1 MVILFAVSA
10 MVMLRAVF
18 IIFLWFASLGF
29 ARADLSFVFNSSA
42 DIAVTAPGYS
52 ASGPLSLTL
61 NFPPVAGQNLTVV
74 KNTGTSFISGTFDGF
89 PHGATVPLTFNGVT
103 YHYIANYYG
112 GNGRSFLLQ
121 WPNLQLVGWGYD
133 NALQGSSTSGY
144 GRSPSL
150 LANEGGLAGKTIV
163 ATSPGGNHA
172 LALTADGKIY
182 AWGNN
187 GVGQLGDGT
196 QVTKTV
202 PVQVDAS
209 GALAGKT
216 VVAISAGGS
225 HSLAL
230 TSDGMM
236 YAWGDNFY
244 GRLGDG
250 TTQKR
255 LSPVAVNA
263 TGALA
268 GKTVVAIEAG
278 ASHSMALT
286 SDGLVFAWGYGFHG
300 QLGNGSTVD
309 QTTPVAVQTSG
320 VLTGKTIIG
329 ISAGICHSAAVTVD
343 GIIAA
348 WGSNI
353 NGELGNNSTNPSSV
367 PVQVIASGSLSGKV
381 VTDVRAGGSFTL
393 ALTSDGQVHSWGGN
407 GSGQLGIGSTTR
419 SLLPALVGGSLSGS
433 TVVTIAAGGAHSTA
447 LTSDGQPHVWGSD
460 GNDELGN
467 GVGTEVS
474 ATIPTLVPGLGPASG
489 KRVAALFTRGSRSHV
504 LRDPGQPQIRVNP
517 LDLRANA
524 GASARFTAAVS
535 HPFPA
540 SVRWQMSPTGAS
552 GTFQDFTDEPSATSS
567 TLTIAEISVIP
578 DGAAFRAVFSNVS
591 GQVTGNPAIL
601 RKAAW
606 PAAFLSSS
614 GPLSTVTAAAVAGI
628 LEPVLGF
635 EPKPGVNLTLIQTT
649 GPAPIIGRFTNMAHG
664 AIVPLTYNGVTYRY
678 VANYFG
684 GNGRSLVLQ
693 WPAMGIAGWGSNFS
707 GVIGDIGSTSQ
718 TALYNIPLAGP
729 LAGKTIIDISGSG
742 GHVLALT
749 SDGRVFAWGSNSN
762 GQLGNNS
769 TNNSPLPV
777 AVDTSGALSGQT
789 VVAIAAG
796 DNLSYAITSD
806 GRLFTWGKR
815 RTANGVTLNSL
826 APVEFGIG
834 GLLAGKTVVAVST
847 GGSFDLALTSEGEI
861 YGWGQNTSSQLS
873 GTNTAYRQDPVLL
886 DSGAIGTTPVIA
898 IAAGTDH
905 CLALDLDGRVFS
917 WGAARYGA
925 LGINSGPTD
934 FSVKSP
940 VAVLTDG
947 VLAGKTISS
956 IAARNGMSMVEA
968 TDGTVYSWGRNW
980 NGELGD
986 GTTTERAVPVA
997 VVSSGALA
1005 GKAVME
1011 IRLGSEHCLA
1021 LTTDGKIFSWG
1032 DNGFGQLGSGTW
1044 NDSLVP
1050 VAVTSEG
1057 VMKDRNTARMATG
1070 WQSSLALI
1078 GLGAPTITRH
1088 PLDLM
1093 AAVGQTA
1100 TFTAEAEDP
1109 FSFSIQWQCSPNG
1122 PSGPFTDIAGN
1133 TNTLSLPEIT
1143 SAQDGWAYRAVFIS
1157 AAGER
1162 ATTPAV
1168 LRTAEWSATLS
1179 PTSLVP
1185 FKSARV
1191 RASGTFLLSMGSA
1204 PVTGKNIT
1212 LIENTGPEFISGSF
1226 DNLPQA
1232 GLINLTHNGIIYP
1245 FVVNYYGGNGRS
1257 LVLQWPWTAIAG
1269 WGSTIATS
1277 PENIAPRPALATK
1290 TITAVKAGS
1299 SHQIVLTA
1307 DGKVFGWGS
1316 NNQGQ
1321 LGNTLTTASTTPVS
1335 LKDDAALAGK
1345 TIAVIASGTSHNL
1358 ALTTNGEL
1366 FSWGNNTS
1374 GKLGDG
1380 STTNRTQPVAVVAS
1394 GALAGKTI
1402 TAIAAGDQ
1410 HSLALSAEG
1419 KVFAWGSNS
1428 FDQLGTE
1435 AWQDSSVPVAV
1446 DTRGALRGKTITAI
1460 AAGYGH
1466 SLVLT
1471 SDGEVFSWGSNGNG
1485 KLGNGT
1491 NIDPRTPVK
1500 VDASGAL
1507 AGKRVIAIA
1516 AGEDHSI
1523 ALTADG
1529 LVFAW
1534 GDNTYGQLGD
1544 NSGSTHSAVPVPVFT
1559 NGVLAG
1565 KIVAGISAG
1574 IDHCLAITADGITVS
1589 WGRNLSGQ
1597 LGNGGTVNSPVPVL
1611 VASNGILSGAAIH
1624 SITAFGDRSF
1634 ALLGVAGSPF
1644 ITTVPQGRS
1653 FLLGAGAG
1661 SVSTSFD
1668 AAALDPLPISLQW
1681 QEAGPSGD
1689 FSNITGNP
1697 SANSPTLQ
1705 ITELTSAMNG
1715 RRYRAVFSNAGG
1727 TTVSPSSTL
1736 NVIFAESP
1744 VVLQNARDNLF
1755 AMDSVTLVG
1764 SLNVSLG
1771 FAPTPGDRL
1780 TLVRNTGSSHLTG
1793 SFANLVQ
1800 GAVVPLEFGGRTHS
1814 FIVDYYGGNGRSL
1827 VLHWASALA
1836 AGWGDSSAGQVGS
1849 DGNFSVN
1856 RTPLAVTSDGV
1867 TAGETLVK
1875 LAAGTSHSL
1884 ALAAS
1889 GRIFAWGD
1897 NTSGRL
1903 GNSSTTPSRVP
1914 VRVTATGLLN
1924 GKTVVNIAAGGSHSL
1939 ALTSDGQVAAWGS
1952 NSSGQLGS
1960 GGSSSGSAAP
1970 VATSRSGVLA
1980 DKLVTDIAAGQS
1992 HSVALLSD
2000 GTMVA
2005 WGANSSG
2012 QLGTGNTTLSAL
2024 PAAVLSNGALAGIRF
2039 VAIAAGANHTLA
2051 LSSDGRVFS
2060 WGSNQFG
2067 QLGRGSGNS
2076 STPETISGGGMLGGQ
2091 PVIAIA
2097 AGASHSLA
2105 LAANGRVFAW
2115 GLGSSGQLGIGN
2127 TFPYLPPTA
2136 VSTSGVLSGKSIVA
2150 IAAGANHS
2158 LAIDSNGSG
2167 YAWGSNSSGQL
2178 GNNSFSSSASSPVS
2192 LSTQGAIGSRAL
2204 TSIAAG
2210 GSHSLAIAGRGT
2222 APTVSQ
2228 APTSLTVTAGNT
2240 VTFTAAGNGYPAPTV
2255 RWQRSTTGPTGT
2267 FTDLAG
2273 QTTNTL
2279 QLSNVTTSQSSH
2291 AFRAVFTN
2299 LEASANSTAAV
2310 LTVQPTLAT
2319 YLTSRGLPA
2328 NSPPLGDPFQ
2338 TGVPHLLAYAFDV
2351 NPAAPDRTRLPT
2363 VTIAGGRLRISYV
2376 RWKNAADLQYT
2387 VEACHD
2393 LSDWQSGPGITET
2406 ISVTPIDNSRET
2418 VVEQEILPGL
2428 PTSRFLRVRVVLT
2441 TP

>member
-1 MVILFAVSA
+1 M
-10 MVMLRAVF
+10 R
-18 IIFLWFASLGF
+18 IFRYVLCWLLTVLV
-29 ARADLSFVFNSSA
+29 ARADLSFVFQNPA
-42 DIAVTAPGYS
+42 DIAVTASGYT
-52 ASGPLSLTL
+52 ASGSLSLSL
-61 NFPPVAGQNLTVV
+61 NFAPTPGQNLTVV

-89 PHGATVPLTFNGVT
+89 PQGATVPLTFNGVT

-133 NALQGSSTSGY
+133 NALQGNSTISY
-144 GRSPSL
+144 GKSPSL

-163 ATSPGGNHA
+163 ATSPGGNYA

-182 AWGNN
+182 AWGDN

-216 VVAISAGGS
+216 VVAISAGAS

-230 TSDGMM
+230 TSDGMV

-250 TTQKR
+250 TTQMR

-263 TGALA
+263 AGALA

-278 ASHSMALT
+278 SSHSMALT
-286 SDGLVFAWGYGFHG
+286 SDGLVYAWGYGFHG

-309 QTTPVAVQTSG
+309 QSTPVAVQTSG

-329 ISAGICHSAAVTVD
+329 ISAGISHSAAITAD
-343 GIIAA
+343 GVIAT

-367 PVQVIASGSLSGKV
+367 PVQVIASGSLSGKT

-419 SLLPALVGGSLSGS
+419 SLVPALVGGSLSGRN
-433 TVVTIAAGGAHSTA
+433 VVTIAAGSAHATA
-447 LTSDGQPHVWGSD
+447 LSSDGQPHVWGSD
-460 GNDELGN
+460 GNGELGN

-474 ATIPTLVPGLGPASG
+474 ATIPTLVPELGPTSG

-504 LRDPGQPQIRVNP
+504 LRDPGLPQIRVNP
-517 LDLRANA
+517 LDLTANA
-524 GASARFTAAVS
+524 GASARFTTAVS
-535 HPFPA
+535 HPFPT
-540 SVRWQMSPTGAS
+540 SVRWQMSPTGAN
-552 GTFQDFTDEPSATSS
+552 GTFQDITDEPSATCT
-567 TLTIAEISVIP
+567 TLTIAEISALP
-578 DGAAFRAVFSNVS
+578 DGSAFRAVFSNVS

-601 RKAAW
+601 RKVAW
-606 PAAFLSSS
+606 PSAFLSSS
-614 GPLSTVTAAAVAGI
+614 GPLSTVTAAAVAGVI
-628 LEPVLGF
+628 EPVLGF
-635 EPKPGVNLTLIQTT
+635 EPKPGVNLTLIQSI
-649 GPAPIIGRFTNMAHG
+649 GPAPIIGRFSNMAHG
-664 AIVPLTYNGVTYRY
+664 AIVPLTYNGVTYRF

-684 GNGRSLVLQ
+684 ANGRSLVLQ
-693 WPAMGIAGWGSNFS
+693 WPAMGMAGWGSNYS
-707 GVIGDIGSTSQ
+707 GVIGNIGSTSQ

-742 GHVLALT
+742 GHVLTLT
-749 SDGRVFAWGSNSN
+749 SDGRVFAWGSNSS

-769 TNNSPLPV
+769 TTNSPLPV
-777 AVDTSGALSGQT
+777 AVDTSGALSGKT

-796 DNLSYAITSD
+796 ENHSFAITSD

-815 RTANGVTLNSL
+815 RAGFGQTVNSL
-826 APVEFGIG
+826 TPVELSSG
-834 GLLAGKTVVAVST
+834 GLVGKTVVAISP
-847 GGSFDLALTSEGEI
+847 GGNVDLALTSEGEM
-861 YGWGQNTSSQLS
+861 YGWGDSSYGQLGVSNSYFVDPLLVGS
-873 GTNTAYRQDPVLL
+873 GQI
-886 DSGAIGTTPVIA
+886 GAMPVIA
-898 IAAGTDH
+898 IEAGSSH
-905 CLALDLDGRVFS
+905 SLALSLNGRVFS
-917 WGAARYGA
+917 WGSTQYGE
-925 LGINSGPTD
+925 LGIDSPQGI
-934 FSVKSP
+934 FSVNQP
-940 VAVLTDG
+940 VAVNTQG
-947 VLAGKTISS
+947 VLSGKTITA
-956 IAARNGMSMVEA
+956 IAAREGRSMAVA
-968 TDGTVYSWGRNW
+968 SDGSVYAWGKNW

-986 GTTTERAVPVA
+986 GTITERRVPVA
-997 VVSSGALA
+997 VNSSGALA
-1005 GKAVME
+1005 GQSVAE
-1011 IRLGSEHCLA
+1011 TRFGSNHCLA

-1032 DNGFGQLGSGTW
+1032 DNGSGQLGSGTS

-1057 VMKDRNTARMATG
+1057 VMKDRITNRIATG

-1100 TFTAEAEDP
+1100 SLTAEAEDP
-1109 FSFSIQWQCSPNG
+1109 FSFSIQWQVSPNG

-1157 AAGER
+1157 AAGVR
-1162 ATTPAV
+1162 TTTPAV
-1168 LRTAEWSATLS
+1168 LRIVEWSATLS
-1179 PTSLVP
+1179 PTSIVP
-1185 FKSARV
+1185 FKSARA

-1232 GLINLTHNGIIYP
+1232 GLINLSHNGIIYP

-1257 LVLQWPWTAIAG
+1257 LVLQWPWTAVAG
-1269 WGSTIATS
+1269 WGFTIATS

-1290 TITAVKAGS
+1290 TITAVKAGTG
-1299 SHQIVLTA
+1299 HQIVLTA

-1345 TIAVIASGTSHNL
+1345 TIAVIASGTNHNL
-1358 ALTTNGEL
+1358 ALTTNGEI

-1380 STTNRTQPVAVVAS
+1380 STTHRTQPVAVVTS
-1394 GALAGKTI
+1394 GTLAGKTI

-1410 HSLALSAEG
+1410 HSLALTSEG

-1435 AWQDSSVPVAV
+1435 ALQDSAVPAAV

-1460 AAGYGH
+1460 AAGYRH
-1466 SLVLT
+1466 SLVLS

-1485 KLGNGT
+1485 KLGDGT
-1491 NIDPRTPVK
+1491 RIDPRTPVK

-1507 AGKRVIAIA
+1507 AGKRVVAIA
-1516 AGEDHSI
+1516 AAEDHSL
-1523 ALTADG
+1523 ALTDDG

-1534 GDNTYGQLGD
+1534 GDNASGQLGD
-1544 NSGSTHSAVPVPVFT
+1544 NSGTTYSAVPVPVFAS
-1559 NGVLAG
+1559 GVLAG
-1565 KIVAGISAG
+1565 KTVAGISAG

-1589 WGRNLSGQ
+1589 WGSNLSGQ
-1597 LGNGGTVNSPVPVL
+1597 LGNGGTVSSPLPVL

-1624 SITAFGDRSF
+1624 SITALGDRSF
-1634 ALLGVAGSPF
+1634 ALLGIAGSPF
-1644 ITTVPQGRS
+1644 ITTMPQVRS
-1653 FLLGAGAG
+1653 FMIGAGAG
-1661 SVSTSFD
+1661 PVSTSFE
-1668 AAALDPLPISLQW
+1668 ASALDPLPFTIQW
-1681 QEAGPSGD
+1681 QEAGPTGD
-1689 FSNITGNP
+1689 FSNITGNA

-1705 ITELTSAMNG
+1705 ITELSSAMNG

-1727 TTVSPSSTL
+1727 TSVTPSSPL

-1771 FAPTPGDRL
+1771 FAPAPGDRL
-1780 TLVRNTGSSHLTG
+1780 TLVRNTGSAHLTG
-1793 SFANLVQ
+1793 SFANLAQ

-1836 AGWGDSSAGQVGS
+1836 AGWGDSSWGQVGS
-1849 DGNFSVN
+1849 DSNFSVN

-1867 TAGETLVK
+1867 LAGETLVK
-1875 LAAGTSHSL
+1875 VAAGTSHSL
-1884 ALAAS
+1884 ALTAS

-1903 GNSSTTPSRVP
+1903 GNSSTTSSRVP
-1914 VRVTATGLLN
+1914 VRVTTTGLLS
-1924 GKTVVNIAAGGSHSL
+1924 GKTVVKIAAGGSHSL

-1952 NSSGQLGS
+1952 NSSWQLGT
-1960 GGSSSGSAAP
+1960 GGSASGSAAP
-1970 VATSRSGVLA
+1970 VAVSRSGVLE
-1980 DKLVTDIAAGQS
+1980 DKLVTEIAAGQS

-2005 WGANSSG
+2005 WGTNSSG

-2024 PAAVLSNGALAGIRF
+2024 PVAVLSNGALAGIRF
-2039 VAIAAGANHTLA
+2039 VAIAAGASHTLA

-2060 WGSNQFG
+2060 WGSNQSG
-2067 QLGRGSGNS
+2067 QLGRGSGT
-2076 STPETISGGGMLGGQ
+2076 STPAAITGGGMLEGQ

-2105 LAANGRVFAW
+2105 LASNGRVFAW
-2115 GLGSSGQLGIGN
+2115 GSGTNGQLGTGN
-2127 TFPYLPPTA
+2127 TSNYFTPTA
-2136 VSTSGVLSGKSIVA
+2136 VSTSGVLAGKSIVA
-2150 IAAGANHS
+2150 IAAGGNHS

-2167 YAWGSNSSGQL
+2167 YAWGANLAGQL
-2178 GNNSFSSSASSPVS
+2178 GNNSFGSSASSPVS
-2192 LSTQGAIGSRAL
+2192 LSMQGAIGARPL
-2204 TSIAAG
+2204 TAIAAG
-2210 GSHSLAIAGRGT
+2210 GSHSLAMAGRGT

-2240 VTFTAAGNGYPAPTV
+2240 VTFNAAGNGYPAPSV

-2273 QTTNTL
+2273 QTSSTL
-2279 QLSNVTTSQSSH
+2279 QLTNVTTSQSGH
-2291 AFRAVFTN
+2291 AFRAVFSN
-2299 LEASANSTAAV
+2299 LEANANSTAAV
-2310 LTVQPTLAT
+2310 LTVQPTFAT
-2319 YLTSRGLPA
+2319 HLTSRGLPA
-2328 NSPPLGDPFQ
+2328 NSPPLDDPFQ
-2338 TGVPHLLAYAFDV
+2338 SGVPHLLAYAFDV

-2363 VTIAGGRLRISYV
+2363 VTVAGGRLRISYV

-2387 VEACHD
+2387 VEACND
-2393 LSDWQSGPGITET
+2393 ISDWKSGLGITET
-2406 ISVTPIDNSRET
+2406 VSVTPIDNSRET
-2418 VVEQEILPGL
+2418 VVEQEILPDFG
-2428 PTSRFLRVRVVLT
+2428 TRRFMRVRVTLT
-2441 TP
+2441 AP

>member
-1 MVILFAVSA
+1 MGMMFVASPV
-10 MVMLRAVF
+10 VMLRAIL
-18 IIFLWFASLGF
+18 IIFLWFASIGF

-42 DIAVTAPGYS
+42 DIAVAAPGYS
-52 ASGPLSLTL
+52 ASGPLNLTL
-61 NFPPVAGQNLTVV
+61 NFPPVPGQNLTVV
-74 KNTGTSFISGTFDGF
+74 KNTGTSFISGTFNGF
-89 PHGATVPLTFNGVT
+89 PQGATVPLTFNGVT

-112 GNGRSFLLQ
+112 GNGRSLL
-121 WPNLQLVGWGYD
+121 
-133 NALQGSSTSGY
+133 
-144 GRSPSL
+144 
-150 LANEGGLAGKTIV
+150 
-163 ATSPGGNHA
+163 
-172 LALTADGKIY
+172 
-182 AWGNN
+182 
-187 GVGQLGDGT
+187 
-196 QVTKTV
+196 
-202 PVQVDAS
+202 
-209 GALAGKT
+209 
-216 VVAISAGGS
+216 
-225 HSLAL
+225 
-230 TSDGMM
+230 
-236 YAWGDNFY
+236 
-244 GRLGDG
+244 
-250 TTQKR
+250 
-255 LSPVAVNA
+255 
-263 TGALA
+263 
-268 GKTVVAIEAG
+268 
-278 ASHSMALT
+278 
-286 SDGLVFAWGYGFHG
+286 
-300 QLGNGSTVD
+300 
-309 QTTPVAVQTSG
+309 
-320 VLTGKTIIG
+320 
-329 ISAGICHSAAVTVD
+329 
-343 GIIAA
+343 
-348 WGSNI
+348 
-353 NGELGNNSTNPSSV
+353 
-367 PVQVIASGSLSGKV
+367 
-381 VTDVRAGGSFTL
+381 
-393 ALTSDGQVHSWGGN
+393 
-407 GSGQLGIGSTTR
+407 
-419 SLLPALVGGSLSGS
+419 
-433 TVVTIAAGGAHSTA
+433 
-447 LTSDGQPHVWGSD
+447 
-460 GNDELGN
+460 
-467 GVGTEVS
+467 
-474 ATIPTLVPGLGPASG
+474 
-489 KRVAALFTRGSRSHV
+489 
-504 LRDPGQPQIRVNP
+504 
-517 LDLRANA
+517 
-524 GASARFTAAVS
+524 
-535 HPFPA
+535 
-540 SVRWQMSPTGAS
+540 
-552 GTFQDFTDEPSATSS
+552 
-567 TLTIAEISVIP
+567 
-578 DGAAFRAVFSNVS
+578 
-591 GQVTGNPAIL
+591 
-601 RKAAW
+601 
-606 PAAFLSSS
+606 
-614 GPLSTVTAAAVAGI
+614 
-628 LEPVLGF
+628 
-635 EPKPGVNLTLIQTT
+635 
-649 GPAPIIGRFTNMAHG
+649 
-664 AIVPLTYNGVTYRY
+664 
-678 VANYFG
+678 
-684 GNGRSLVLQ
+684 LQ
-693 WPAMGIAGWGSNFS
+693 WPAMGIAGWGSNSS
-707 GVIGDIGSTSQ
+707 GVLGDIGSTSQ
-718 TALYNIPLAGP
+718 TALYNIPLAGL

-749 SDGRVFAWGSNSN
+749 SDGRVFAWGSNGS

-769 TNNSPLPV
+769 TTNSPLPV

-796 DNLSYAITSD
+796 ENHSFAITSD

-815 RTANGVTLNSL
+815 RAGFGQTVNSVTPVELNS
-826 APVEFGIG
+826 G
-834 GLLAGKTVVAVST
+834 GLVGKTVVAISP
-847 GGSFDLALTSEGEI
+847 GGSVDIALTSEGEM
-861 YGWGQNTSSQLS
+861 YGWGDSSYGQLGTSNTYSVDPIRIGS
-873 GTNTAYRQDPVLL
+873 GEI
-886 DSGAIGTTPVIA
+886 GAMPVIA
-898 IAAGTDH
+898 IAAGSRH
-905 CLALDLDGRVFS
+905 SLALSQDGRVFS
-917 WGAARYGA
+917 WGSAQYGA
-925 LGINSGPTD
+925 LGIDSPQGS
-934 FSVKSP
+934 FSVNQP
-940 VAVLTDG
+940 VAVNTQG
-947 VLAGKTISS
+947 VLAGKTITSISS
-956 IAARNGMSMVEA
+956 REGSSMVVA
-968 TDGTVYSWGRNW
+968 SDGRVYAWGRNW

-986 GTTTERAVPVA
+986 GTTTERSLPVA
-997 VVSSGALA
+997 VDSSGALA
-1005 GKAVME
+1005 AQNVAE
-1011 IRLGSEHCLA
+1011 IRFGSTHSLA

-1044 NDSLVP
+1044 HDSLIP
-1050 VAVTSEG
+1050 VAVASQG
-1057 VMKDRNTARMATG
+1057 VMKDRITARMATG

-1078 GLGAPTITRH
+1078 GLGVPTITRH

-1109 FSFSIQWQCSPNG
+1109 FSFSIQWQVSPNG
-1122 PSGPFTDIAGN
+1122 PAGPFTDIAGN
-1133 TNTLSLPEIT
+1133 TNTLSIPDIT
-1143 SAQDGWAYRAVFIS
+1143 AAQDGYAYRAVFIS
-1157 AAGER
+1157 AAGQS
-1162 ATTPAV
+1162 TSTPAV
-1168 LRTAEWSATLS
+1168 LRIVDWSATLS
-1179 PTSLVP
+1179 PTSFVP
-1185 FKSARV
+1185 FKSERV
-1191 RASGTFLLSMGSA
+1191 RASGTFLLSLESA
-1204 PVTGKNIT
+1204 PITGKNIT

-1257 LVLQWPWTAIAG
+1257 LVLQWPWTAVAG

-1290 TITAVKAGS
+1290 TITALKAGS
-1299 SHQIVLTA
+1299 SHQIVLSA

-1321 LGNTLTTASTTPVS
+1321 LGNTLTTASTIPVS

-1345 TIAVIASGTSHNL
+1345 MIAAIASATNHNL
-1358 ALTTNGEL
+1358 ALTTTGEV

-1402 TAIAAGDQ
+1402 SAIAAGDE
-1410 HSLALSAEG
+1410 HSLALTAEG

-1460 AAGYGH
+1460 AAGYRH

-1471 SDGEVFSWGSNGNG
+1471 SDGEVISWGSNGNG
-1485 KLGNGT
+1485 QLGNGT
-1491 NIDPRTPVK
+1491 NIDPGSPIK
-1500 VDASGAL
+1500 VDVSGAL

-1516 AGEDHSI
+1516 AAEDHSL
-1523 ALTADG
+1523 ALTEDG

-1534 GDNTYGQLGD
+1534 GDNAYGQLGD
-1544 NSGSTHSAVPVPVFT
+1544 NSGSSNSLVPVPVFT

-1574 IDHCLAITADGITVS
+1574 IDHCLAITKDGITVS

-1644 ITTVPQGRS
+1644 ITTVPQSRS

-1668 AAALDPLPISLQW
+1668 AAALDPLPITLQW

-1715 RRYRAVFSNAGG
+1715 RRYRAVFSNVGG
-1727 TTVSPSSTL
+1727 TAITTSATL
-1736 NVIFAESP
+1736 NVTNAESP
-1744 VVLQNARDNLF
+1744 VELQNARENPF
-1755 AMDSVTLVG
+1755 AMESATLVG

-1771 FAPTPGDRL
+1771 FAPVPGDRL
-1780 TLVRNTGSSHLTG
+1780 ILVNNTGSAHLTG
-1793 SFANLVQ
+1793 RFANLTQ

-1849 DGNFSVN
+1849 GTYSSLN

-1867 TAGETLVK
+1867 MAGETLVK
-1875 LAAGTSHSL
+1875 LVAGTSHSL

-1897 NTSGRL
+1897 NASGRL
-1903 GNSSTTPSRVP
+1903 GNSSITPSSVP
-1914 VRVTATGLLN
+1914 VRVTATGLLS

-1952 NSSGQLGS
+1952 NSSGQLGT

-1970 VATSRSGVLA
+1970 VAVFRSGVLA

-2012 QLGTGNTTLSAL
+2012 QLGTGNTTQSTL
-2024 PAAVLSNGALAGIRF
+2024 PVAVLSNGALAGIRF

-2060 WGSNQFG
+2060 WGSNQSG
-2067 QLGRGSGNS
+2067 QLGRGSSNS
-2076 STPETISGGGMLGGQ
+2076 STPVAITGGGMLGGQ

-2127 TFPYLPPTA
+2127 TSPYFSPTA

-2228 APTSLTVTAGNT
+2228 APTSFTVTAGNT

-2279 QLSNVTTSQSSH
+2279 QLSNVSISQSGH
-2291 AFRAVFTN
+2291 AFRAVFSN
-2299 LEASANSTAAV
+2299 MEANANSTAAV

-2328 NSPPLGDPFQ
+2328 NSPPLDDPFQ

-2351 NPAAPDRTRLPT
+2351 NPAAPDRTKLPAVT
-2363 VTIAGGRLRISYV
+2363 VVGGRLRISYV

-2387 VEACHD
+2387 VEACND

-2406 ISVTPIDNSRET
+2406 VSVTPIDNSRET
-2418 VVEQEILPGL
+2418 VVEQELLPAFG
-2428 PTSRFLRVRVVLT
+2428 TRRFMRVRITLT
-2441 TP
+2441 AP